1 MANKSIFKTGTG
13 MGVSRNEAGGLAY
26 QLSSEHALAQYVMTG
41 CLNNTFYSD
50 AKTQLETVIHLCS
63 AVSPEFIARCAL
75 YSRKK
80 GYMKD
85 MPALLCAILS
95 VRDRSLCAEVFPKV
109 INNGKMLRNFVQII
123 RSGVVGRRSF
133 GSAIRRLVREWLALR
148 STEEIFKQSIGG
160 NPSFAD
166 IIKMVH
172 PKGEDPE
179 RNALY
184 RYLLGKEVNRSD
196 LPPLVQA
203 YEAFKENAVGEAPPV
218 PFQLL
223 TSLPLTREQWG
234 DIARN
239 AGWQMTRMNLNT
251 FGRHGVFEDPE
262 LVKLIAHRLRDPK
275 EIRKARVFPYQLL
288 SAFKMAGKT
297 IPYSI
302 EEALEV
308 AMELAV
314 SNVPQIEGRIAILPD
329 VSGSMCSSVTGYR
342 QGATS
347 AVQCID
353 VAALVTAAFL
363 RMNRDAYVLPFEGK
377 VVPLELDSD
386 ESIMSNAMRLAA
398 IGGGSTSCSAP
409 LRYMNEHKMKADL
422 VVFVSD
428 NQSWLD
434 SFDRNGETTRV
445 TTEWRRFKKNNPQA
459 KMVCI
464 DIQPYSTV
472 QALEGSDVLNIG
484 GFSDSVFEV
493 INDFFNDNLLSDR
506 LVSAIKSMPLEGDE
520 ASLT

>member
-1 MANKSIFKTGTG
+1 
-13 MGVSRNEAGGLAY
+13 
-26 QLSSEHALAQYVMTG
+26 
-41 CLNNTFYSD
+41 
-50 AKTQLETVIHLCS
+50 
-63 AVSPEFIARCAL
+63 
-75 YSRKK
+75 
-80 GYMKD
+80 MKD
-85 MPALLCAILS
+85 MPALLCAILA
-95 VRDRSLCAEVFPKV
+95 VRERTLCAEIFPKV
-109 INNGKMLRNFVQII
+109 IDNGKMLRNFVQII

-133 GSAIRRLVREWLALR
+133 GSAIRRSIREWLALR
-148 STEEIFKQSIGG
+148 TPEEIFKYSVGG
-160 NPSFAD
+160 EPSFAD

-172 PKGEDPE
+172 PKAEEPE
-179 RNALY
+179 RNALF
-184 RYLLGKEVNRSD
+184 RYLIGREVDRGD

-203 YEAFKENAVGEAPPV
+203 YEAFKENPVGEAPPV
-218 PFQLL
+218 PFQFL

-239 AGWQMTRMNLNT
+239 AGWHMTRMNLNT

-262 LVKLIAHRLRDPK
+262 LVKLIADRLRDPQ
-275 EIRKARVFPYQLL
+275 EIKKARVFPYQLL
-288 SAFKMAGKT
+288 SAFKMAGRN

-302 EEALEV
+302 EGALEE

-314 SNVPQIEGRIAILPD
+314 GNVPQIEGRIAILPD

-342 QGATS
+342 AGATS
-347 AVQCID
+347 SVQCID

-377 VVPLELDSD
+377 VVPLTLSSD
-386 ESIMSNAMRLAA
+386 ESIISNAMRLAS

-409 LRYMNEHKMKADL
+409 LRHMNEHKMAADL
-422 VVFVSD
+422 VIFVSD

-434 SFDRNGETTRV
+434 SYDRNGETTRV
-445 TTEWRRFKKNNPQA
+445 MTEWRRFKRSNPKA
-459 KMVCI
+459 KLVCV

-493 INDFFNDNLLSDR
+493 IHDFFRENLSPNR
-506 LVSAIKSMPLEGDE
+506 VVSAIRNIPLKGDNVCVN
-520 ASLT
+520 